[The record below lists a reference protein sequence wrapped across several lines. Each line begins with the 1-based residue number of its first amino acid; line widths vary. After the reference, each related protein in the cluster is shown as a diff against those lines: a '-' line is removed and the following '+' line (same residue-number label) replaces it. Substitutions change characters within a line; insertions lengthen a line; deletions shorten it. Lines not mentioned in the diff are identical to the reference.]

1 MKKKYIVKP
10 QDKNDWV
17 SFTKNMGSLP
27 TKESDFV
34 YKNPKTNYIPK
45 LDLHGFFLNAAN
57 NEVKKFIS
65 ESFESGNAKILI
77 ITGKGLRSKSQS
89 NPYISEK
96 LGVLKNS
103 VPDYIKSNETLSNK
117 IKRISLAKIKDGGE
131 GAIYIYLKKNKKFRE

>member
-1 MKKKYIVKP
+1 MKKKYIVNPK
-10 QDKNDWV
+10 DKNDWV
-17 SFTKNMGSLP
+17 NFTKNMGSLP
-27 TKESDFV
+27 TKASDFV
-34 YKNPKTNYIPK
+34 YKSPKTNYTPN
-45 LDLHGFFLNAAN
+45 LDLHGFFLDEAN
-57 NEVKKFIS
+57 NEVKKFIL
-65 ESFESGNAKILI
+65 ESFESGCEKILI

-117 IKRISLAKIKDGGE
+117 IKSISPAEIKDGGE